1 MSSPTADDVKKI
13 LTAVNAKVDETCLA
27 KVKEYNMLDG
37 VLERGVKE
45 FKAQEYRIVSIHRS
59 IYIYT

>member
-27 KVKEYNMLDG
+27 KVNNIICWMVYWREG
-37 VLERGVKE
+37 
-45 FKAQEYRIVSIHRS
+45 
-59 IYIYT
+59 